1 MNVVA
6 IIGNLVRDVDIRYTA
21 GGTAV
26 TDITVAVNDRKK
38 VGEQWQDVTTFVDVT
53 LWGKTAEN
61 AGQYLGKG
69 SKVGVIGKL
78 AMDSWEDKAS
88 GQRRTKLKI
97 VCEQLEFLSLR
108 GKDDQRPPTDNYGEE
123 PQVPVGAQA
132 SGDECPF

>member
-69 SKVGVIGKL
+69 SKVGVTGKL

-132 SGDECPF
+132 GDDEVPF